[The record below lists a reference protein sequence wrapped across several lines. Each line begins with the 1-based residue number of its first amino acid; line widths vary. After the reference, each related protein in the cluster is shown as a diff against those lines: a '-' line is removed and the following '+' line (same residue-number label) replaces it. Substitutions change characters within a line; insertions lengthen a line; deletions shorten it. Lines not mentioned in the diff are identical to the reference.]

1 MQHVAHLR
9 SDGFHVGCAGC
20 QLRLVGLTV
29 LLGIAQAVLDD
40 ARKREL
46 QTVIQAHFKEWLH
59 SSGNLRQV
67 YDLARME
74 REDVPFHPS

>member
-1 MQHVAHLR
+1 MRLHNP
-9 SDGFHVGCAGC
+9 
-20 QLRLVGLTV
+20 QLL
-29 LLGIAQAVLDD
+29 ACEQAVLDD
-40 ARKREL
+40 NRKREL

-74 REDVPFHPS
+74 REDVAAHPP